1 MDISTLLAPF
11 TTIQPATKNP
21 TIDDQIKV
29 HVATLEAFNSQG
41 QLRSLVDTSTVDPQ
55 TISQARS
62 LVGQLNRLTVA
73 QKESVLAQLKSM
85 VDAAEGQIMT
95 KLLSASAN
103 SGATSITALVEAA
116 TYPVQSKPVQPSVSS
131 FPVTGLGDVGSLIG
145 SLIGL
150 LGGLF
155 GNGVVGP
162 QAAPVKNQVVN
173 GVNVTKAREQVAGS
187 NVDFKE
193 LRKIFNM

>member
-1 MDISTLLAPF
+1 MDISTLLASF

-41 QLRSLVDTSTVDPQ
+41 QLRSLVDNSTVDPQ

-62 LVGQLNRLTVA
+62 LVGQLSRLTVA
-73 QKESVLAQLKSM
+73 QKESVLAQLKNM
-85 VDAAEGQIMT
+85 VDAAESQIMT

-103 SGATSITALVEAA
+103 SGASSITDLVEAA
-116 TYPVQSKPVQPSVSS
+116 THPVQSKPVQPSVSS

-145 SLIGL
+145 L

-155 GNGVVGP
+155 GNTAY
-162 QAAPVKNQVVN
+162 QSAPVKNQVVN

-193 LRKIFNM
+193 LRKTFNM

>member
-1 MDISTLLAPF
+1 MDISKILASF

-29 HVATLEAFNSQG
+29 HVATLEAFNSQS
-41 QLRSLVDTSTVDPQ
+41 QLRSLVDNSTVDPQ

-85 VDAAEGQIMT
+85 VDAAESQIMT

-116 TYPVQSKPVQPSVSS
+116 THPVQAKPVQPSVSS
-131 FPVTGLGDVGSLIG
+131 FPATGLGDVG

-155 GNGVVGP
+155 GNTAYQP
-162 QAAPVKNQVVN
+162 APVKNQVVN

-193 LRKIFNM
+193 LRKTFNM

>member
-1 MDISTLLAPF
+1 MDISKILASF
-11 TTIQPATKNP
+11 AASQSVTKNP

-41 QLRSLVDTSTVDPQ
+41 QLRSLVDNSTVDPQ

-62 LVGQLNRLTVA
+62 LVGQLSRLTVA
-73 QKESVLAQLKSM
+73 QKESVLAQLKNM
-85 VDAAEGQIMT
+85 VDAAESQIMT

-103 SGATSITALVEAA
+103 SGASSITDLVEAA
-116 TYPVQSKPVQPSVSS
+116 THPVQSKPVQPSVSS

-145 SLIGL
+145 L

-155 GNGVVGP
+155 GNTAYQP
-162 QAAPVKNQVVN
+162 APVKNQVVN

-193 LRKIFNM
+193 LRKTFNM

>member
-1 MDISTLLAPF
+1 MNISDLLAQLTAPVSK
-11 TTIQPATKNP
+11 QP

-41 QLRSLVDTSTVDPQ
+41 QLRSLVDNSVVDPN
-55 TISQARS
+55 TISQARTI
-62 LVGQLNRLTVA
+62 VGQLSKLSDYQKQEVLT
-73 QKESVLAQLKSM
+73 QLKGM
-85 VDAAEGQIMT
+85 VDNAEKQIMT
-95 KLLSASAN
+95 KLLSASAT
-103 SGATSITALVEAA
+103 SGATSITVLVEAA
-116 TYPVQSKPVQPSVSS
+116 THPVQSKPVQPSVSS
-131 FPVTGLGDVGSLIG
+131 FPVNGLGDVG

-155 GNGVVGP
+155 GNAAP

-193 LRKIFNM
+193 LRKTFNM

>member
-1 MDISTLLAPF
+1 MDLSTLLASF

-41 QLRSLVDTSTVDPQ
+41 QLRSLVDNSTVDPQ

-62 LVGQLNRLTVA
+62 IVGQLSRLTVA

-85 VDAAEGQIMT
+85 VDAAESQIMT

-103 SGATSITALVEAA
+103 SGATSITDLVEAA
-116 TYPVQSKPVQPSVSS
+116 THPVQSKPVQPSVSS

-145 SLIGL
+145 LF
-150 LGGLF
+150 GGLF
-155 GNGVVGP
+155 GNVAP

-193 LRKIFNM
+193 LRKTFNM

>member
-1 MDISTLLAPF
+1 MNISNLLAQLTAPVSK
-11 TTIQPATKNP
+11 QP

-41 QLRSLVDTSTVDPQ
+41 QLRSLVDNSVVDPN
-55 TISQARS
+55 TISQARTI
-62 LVGQLNRLTVA
+62 VGQLSKLSDYQKQEVLT
-73 QKESVLAQLKSM
+73 QLKGM
-85 VDAAEGQIMT
+85 VDNAEKQIMT

-116 TYPVQSKPVQPSVSS
+116 THPVQSKPVQPSVSS
-131 FPVTGLGDVGSLIG
+131 FPVNGLGDVG

-155 GNGVVGP
+155 GGVP
-162 QAAPVKNQVVN
+162 TQPAATVKNQVVN

-193 LRKIFNM
+193 LRKTFNM

>member
-1 MDISTLLAPF
+1 MDISTLLASF

-41 QLRSLVDTSTVDPQ
+41 QLRSLVDNSTVDPQ
-55 TISQARS
+55 TISQART

-85 VDAAEGQIMT
+85 VDAVEGQIMT

-116 TYPVQSKPVQPSVSS
+116 TYPVQSKPVQPSVSG
-131 FPVTGLGDVGSLIG
+131 FPVTGLGDVG

-162 QAAPVKNQVVN
+162 QAAPVESQVVN

>member
-1 MDISTLLAPF
+1 MDISTLLASF

-41 QLRSLVDTSTVDPQ
+41 QLRSLVDNSTVDPQ

-145 SLIGL
+145 L

-155 GNGVVGP
+155 GNGVVCP

-193 LRKIFNM
+193 LRKTFNM

>member
-1 MDISTLLAPF
+1 MNISDLLAQLTAPVSK
-11 TTIQPATKNP
+11 QP

-41 QLRSLVDTSTVDPQ
+41 QLRSLVDNSVVDPN
-55 TISQARS
+55 TISQARTI
-62 LVGQLNRLTVA
+62 VGQLSKLSDYQKQEVLT
-73 QKESVLAQLKSM
+73 QLKGM
-85 VDAAEGQIMT
+85 VDNAEKQIMT

-103 SGATSITALVEAA
+103 SGATSITVLVEAA
-116 TYPVQSKPVQPSVSS
+116 THPVQSKPVQPSVSS
-131 FPVTGLGDVGSLIG
+131 FPVNGLGDVG

-155 GNGVVGP
+155 GNAAP

-193 LRKIFNM
+193 LRKTFNM

>member
-1 MDISTLLAPF
+1 MDISTLLASF

-41 QLRSLVDTSTVDPQ
+41 QLRSLVDNSTVDPQ

-62 LVGQLNRLTVA
+62 IVGQLSRLTVA
-73 QKESVLAQLKSM
+73 QKESVLAQLKNI
-85 VDAAEGQIMT
+85 VDAAESQIMT

-103 SGATSITALVEAA
+103 SGATSITDLVEAA
-116 TYPVQSKPVQPSVSS
+116 THPVQSKPVQPSVSS

-145 SLIGL
+145 L

-155 GNGVVGP
+155 GNVAP
-162 QAAPVKNQVVN
+162 QVAPVKNQVVN

-193 LRKIFNM
+193 LRKTFNM

>member
-1 MDISTLLAPF
+1 MDISTLLASF

-41 QLRSLVDTSTVDPQ
+41 QLRSLVDNSTVDPE

-62 LVGQLNRLTVA
+62 LVGQLSRLTVA
-73 QKESVLAQLKSM
+73 QKESVLAQLKNM
-85 VDAAEGQIMT
+85 VDAAESQIMT

-103 SGATSITALVEAA
+103 SGASSITDLVEAA
-116 TYPVQSKPVQPSVSS
+116 THPVQAKPVQPSVSS

-145 SLIGL
+145 L

-155 GNGVVGP
+155 GNVP
-162 QAAPVKNQVVN
+162 YQPAPVKNQVVN

-193 LRKIFNM
+193 LRKTFNM

>member
-1 MDISTLLAPF
+1 MDISTLLASF
-11 TTIQPATKNP
+11 TTIQPTTKNP

-41 QLRSLVDTSTVDPQ
+41 QLRSLVDNSTVDPQ

-73 QKESVLAQLKSM
+73 QKESVLAQLKNM

-103 SGATSITALVEAA
+103 SGASSITDLVEAA
-116 TYPVQSKPVQPSVSS
+116 THPVQSKPVQPSVSS

-145 SLIGL
+145 L

-155 GNGVVGP
+155 GNVITP

-193 LRKIFNM
+193 LRKTFNM

>member
-1 MDISTLLAPF
+1 MDIF
-11 TTIQPATKNP
+11 TFLDSFTSIQPATKNP

-29 HVATLEAFNSQG
+29 HVAALEAFNSHDR
-41 QLRSLVDTSTVDPQ
+41 LRSLVDNSTVDPQ

-62 LVGQLNRLTVA
+62 IVGELSRLTVA

-85 VDAAEGQIMT
+85 VDAAESQIMT

-103 SGATSITALVEAA
+103 SGATSITDLVEAA
-116 TYPVQSKPVQPSVSS
+116 THPVRPSVSS
-131 FPVTGLGDVGSLIG
+131 FPDTGLGAVGSLIG
-145 SLIGL
+145 LL

-155 GNGVVGP
+155 GNVAP

-173 GVNVTKAREQVAGS
+173 GDNVTKAREQVAGS
-187 NVDFKE
+187 NVAFKE
-193 LRKIFNM
+193 LRKTFNM

>member
-1 MDISTLLAPF
+1 MDISTLLASF

-41 QLRSLVDTSTVDPQ
+41 QLRSLVDNSTVNPE

-116 TYPVQSKPVQPSVSS
+116 THPVQSKPVQSSVSS

-145 SLIGL
+145 L

-155 GNGVVGP
+155 GNVAP
-162 QAAPVKNQVVN
+162 QPAPVKSQVVN

-193 LRKIFNM
+193 LRKTFNM